1 VVQLAVVAEAEFAAG
16 VDDIAADAWLGFG
29 FG

>member
-1 VVQLAVVAEAEFAAG
+1 VVQAAVVAEAEFALV